1 MPRDPDRISVICGKL
16 ARLWAKYPDM
26 RFFQM
31 VSELQA
37 VYDSEGKRQDPY
49 YIEDDVV
56 LKRIQVLLNNGIG
69 GSKS

>member
-1 MPRDPDRISVICGKL
+1 MARDPDRIAVICGKL
-16 ARLWAKYPDM
+16 ARLWMQYSDM

-49 YIEDDVV
+49 HIEDDVV
-56 LKRIQVLLNNGIG
+56 LKRIQALLNNGIG
-69 GSKS
+69 ADKS